1 MTACDKKYK
10 CKFITLFIYIF
21 IFCIDFCTHWV
32 YYNICK
38 EYLQNTGREVKEMEE
53 EMTINTDILNRL
65 IEWLRSQGHSD
76 ADITACIEFITK
88 K

>member
-1 MTACDKKYK
+1 
-10 CKFITLFIYIF
+10 
-21 IFCIDFCTHWV
+21 
-32 YYNICK
+32 
-38 EYLQNTGREVKEMEE
+38 MEE